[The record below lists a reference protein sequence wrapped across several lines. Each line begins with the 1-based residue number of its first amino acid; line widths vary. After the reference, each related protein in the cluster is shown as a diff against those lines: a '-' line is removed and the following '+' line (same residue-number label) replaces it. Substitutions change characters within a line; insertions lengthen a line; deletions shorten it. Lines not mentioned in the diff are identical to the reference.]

1 MIGINYFFKV
11 LVLLLSCLVL
21 ISARTP
27 DYWRF
32 YEKYS
37 KEANVFNDAD
47 KLMHPEF
54 HVKYQ
59 ATKENEAELTSD
71 HWRTIG
77 KEIVDKNTKKQ
88 TNQQV
93 AKNIILFLGDGLSMP
108 TTTATR
114 SYLGDPNMSLSYENL
129 PFVGMSKT
137 YCIDR
142 QVADSACTA
151 TAYLCGVKTN
161 YQTIGV
167 NAKISYKEC
176 DVVLVEENQTPSIAK
191 WAFEAGKAAGLV
203 TNMRVTHA
211 SPVNLLK

>member
-1 MIGINYFFKV
+1 M
-11 LVLLLSCLVL
+11 
-21 ISARTP
+21 R
-27 DYWRF
+27 
-32 YEKYS
+32 
-37 KEANVFNDAD
+37 DAE

-54 HVKYQ
+54 HDNHLVKSGH
-59 ATKENEAELTSD
+59 EAELNSD
-71 HWRTIG
+71 YWRTLG
-77 KEIVDKNTKKQ
+77 SKVVEDHLKKQ
-88 TNQQV
+88 KKQEV

-129 PFVGMSKT
+129 PFTGMSKT

-161 YQTIGV
+161 YNTIGV
-167 NAKISYKEC
+167 NANVFYKNC
-176 DVVLVEENQTPSIAK
+176 TTGLLEENQTPSIAK
-191 WAFEAGKAAGLV
+191 WALDAGKAAGFV

-211 SPVNLLK
+211 SPVNKNVTSPLY